1 MLIFPKQSL
10 EMHLEAMRVSGPLY
24 SDYLP
29 VDARYYFK
37 YSVGTEHNYPD
48 VYGQFSAQ
56 YVGIINS
63 ITQDYISIN
72 VTLVLLKVMYRTMT

>member
-1 MLIFPKQSL
+1 
-10 EMHLEAMRVSGPLY
+10 MRVSSPLY
-24 SDYLP
+24 SDHLP

-63 ITQDYISIN
+63 ITQDYMSIN
-72 VTLVLLKVMYRTMT
+72 VTLVLLKVMYHTIT